1 MKLTMKEKKL
11 LNTYGCPDYHN
22 TVTRLK
28 WVTALTIDPEA
39 RCRMLGLAR
48 KMETEV
54 DGGGTRTFTIIS
66 AWRWTSI
73 TGSDAAC
80 VYWNLKQSMG
90 RICMKKLSKYE
101 KETVINWNEAENLAS
116 IYTFNASL
124 KRRLADFSRK
134 YPLLCRLERS
144 TPEGSVT
151 YVIEKSRLSIRL
163 VPPYSEERL
172 AAAREYAKEHGFQV
186 LTPEPKTA

>member
-1 MKLTMKEKKL
+1 
-11 LNTYGCPDYHN
+11 
-22 TVTRLK
+22 
-28 WVTALTIDPEA
+28 
-39 RCRMLGLAR
+39 
-48 KMETEV
+48 
-54 DGGGTRTFTIIS
+54 
-66 AWRWTSI
+66 
-73 TGSDAAC
+73 
-80 VYWNLKQSMG
+80 
-90 RICMKKLSKYE
+90 MKKLSKYE

-124 KRRLADFSRK
+124 KRRLSDFSRK

-172 AAAREYAKEHGFQV
+172 PASTCTGYYLTQTFAGFAASPLLPFGETIILPTKKGGIKKIETDQTQRTLRQAWR
-186 LTPEPKTA
+186 L